1 MTTKTFIIDTSVLL
15 YDKQSVH
22 SFKDNHVVLPMVV
35 LDELDRFKEKPG
47 ILGESARYINRFLDS
62 LRSEGRL
69 DIGITL
75 DSGQTVRVF
84 TREELHKF
92 ENLDLDLTRGDNKI
106 IASALLLAEDGAD
119 VCVVTKDINLRV
131 KCDSLGL
138 SLIHI

>member
-1 MTTKTFIIDTSVLL
+1 MTTKTFVIDTSVLL

-22 SFKDNHVVLPMVV
+22 SFKGNHVVLPMVV

-47 ILGESARYINRFLDS
+47 ILGESARYINRFLDA

-69 DIGITL
+69 DMGVKI
-75 DSGQTVRVF
+75 DNGQTVRVF

-106 IASALLLAEDGAD
+106 IASALLLKEEGEAA
-119 VCVVTKDINLRV
+119 I
-131 KCDSLGL
+131 
-138 SLIHI
+138 